1 MQLEIF
7 LHEFTD
13 FLYVEN
19 IFLIINI
26 ILYIVG
32 NLQKKRKV
40 DGNAISLSGGYSG

>member
-1 MQLEIF
+1 MQFEVF

-19 IFLIINI
+19 IFLIITV

-32 NLQKKRKV
+32 NLQKKK
-40 DGNAISLSGGYSG
+40 G